1 MDKHNQYM
9 GTEQAKL
16 IVHVPHVGGTIA
28 VYMSCVMTRVKMTT
42 TTTALNIATANLFF
56 PHWQCLLYV
65 VCAREGETGTEESAQ
80 VLTQKNWKTTH
91 HLVECRNPTLE

>member
-1 MDKHNQYM
+1 M
-9 GTEQAKL
+9 GNKQAKL

-28 VYMSCVMTRVKMTT
+28 MCMSCVMTRMKMTT
-42 TTTALNIATANLFF
+42 TTALSIATADLFF

-65 VCAREGETGTEESAQ
+65 VGAREGETGTEESAQ